1 MIRARTARVPDR
13 PGGVRSDADRSAG
26 PAPRRALRLALTLAI
41 AMAELLPLPGAL
53 GAQELAGPEQRA
65 DSAQV
70 VPILTIDSD
79 RFFGESAFGRRV
91 AEEIESESAELAAE
105 NRRIEAQLTEQEQA
119 LTDRRSELPAE
130 EFRPLADA
138 FDTRVQRI
146 RREQEAKARALAE
159 RAESDRVAFL
169 RAARPVLGQLMREAG
184 ASVILERGSV
194 FFSSNASD
202 ITDRAIERIDAAIGD
217 GADAAPD
224 GPLDLPPAP
233 PEPAP
238 DPAQGPVA
246 DPGTPSLHVAP
257 VPQPESDPE
266 PAE

>member
-1 MIRARTARVPDR
+1 MRRKSWPTALHGANPCRWNSGGASVP
-13 PGGVRSDADRSAG
+13 AA
-26 PAPRRALRLALTLAI
+26 AALTASL
-41 AMAELLPLPGAL
+41 
-53 GAQELAGPEQRA
+53 
-65 DSAQV
+65 
-70 VPILTIDSD
+70 
-79 RFFGESAFGRRV
+79 
-91 AEEIESESAELAAE
+91 
-105 NRRIEAQLTEQEQA
+105 
-119 LTDRRSELPAE
+119 RRS
-130 EFRPLADA
+130 
-138 FDTRVQRI
+138 
-146 RREQEAKARALAE
+146 
-159 RAESDRVAFL
+159 AFL